1 MLTLK
6 NIAVGL
12 VTQAQSLPSGDPRT
26 GPLLNMAGKLMAVEL
41 TGRRQR

>member
-12 VTQAQSLPSGDPRT
+12 VTQAQSLPRGDPRT
-26 GPLLNMAGKLMAVEL
+26 GPLLNMAGKLMALEL
-41 TGRRQR
+41 TGVSQR